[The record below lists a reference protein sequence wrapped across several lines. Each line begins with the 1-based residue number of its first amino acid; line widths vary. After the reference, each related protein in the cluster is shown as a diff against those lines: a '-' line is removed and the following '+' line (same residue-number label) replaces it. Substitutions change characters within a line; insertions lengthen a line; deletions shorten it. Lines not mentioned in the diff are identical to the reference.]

1 MKFAVLECLIIGAGL
16 VASSPLRVIMVSS
29 SSSEVTA
36 HLRFGFPVAHA
47 HAHAG
52 NNVVTLSNGAAVAGT
67 QQQSGA
73 GRRPS
78 CRFRQKAVGLSNSF
92 RKALGLPPIEG
103 HPKPDSEIHGGVIRI
118 MPFIGT
124 PPNLMAAPGSGEI
137 HPHHRH
143 GHGHHHHQ
151 VGQDATFV
159 TRLHYSLT
167 ALSPWEGR
175 VMAFVL
181 GCGIGVLLRMLW
193 VLAVI
198 SYRSIRGSK
207 DEEEYVVEYLDA
219 EEIFTAPP
227 DYTLAEE
234 KVPLITNTDNDMKTP
249 VA

>member
-36 HLRFGFPVAHA
+36 HLRFGYPVAHA
-47 HAHAG
+47 HAET
-52 NNVVTLSNGAAVAGT
+52 NVGTWSTDAAVAGT
-67 QQQSGA
+67 RQPSGA

-124 PPNLMAAPGSGEI
+124 PPTLMSASGPGEI

-143 GHGHHHHQ
+143 GLGHHHHHA
-151 VGQDATFV
+151 GKDATFV

-198 SYRSIRGSK
+198 SYRSIRGPK

-219 EEIFTAPP
+219 EEVFAAPP
-227 DYTLAEE
+227 DYSLAEE
-234 KVPLITNTDNDMKTP
+234 KIPLIADNEVKTST
-249 VA
+249 A

>member
-1 MKFAVLECLIIGAGL
+1 
-16 VASSPLRVIMVSS
+16 MVSS

-36 HLRFGFPVAHA
+36 HLRFGYPVAHA
-47 HAHAG
+47 HAENNAG
-52 NNVVTLSNGAAVAGT
+52 TWPNGAAMAVA
-67 QQQSGA
+67 QPQSGA

-124 PPNLMAAPGSGEI
+124 PPTFMAASGSEEI

-143 GHGHHHHQ
+143 GLGHHHHQ
-151 VGQDATFV
+151 AGKDATFV

-181 GCGIGVLLRMLW
+181 GMSPDICLE
-193 VLAVI
+193 I
-198 SYRSIRGSK
+198 S
-207 DEEEYVVEYLDA
+207 
-219 EEIFTAPP
+219 
-227 DYTLAEE
+227 
-234 KVPLITNTDNDMKTP
+234 
-249 VA
+249 